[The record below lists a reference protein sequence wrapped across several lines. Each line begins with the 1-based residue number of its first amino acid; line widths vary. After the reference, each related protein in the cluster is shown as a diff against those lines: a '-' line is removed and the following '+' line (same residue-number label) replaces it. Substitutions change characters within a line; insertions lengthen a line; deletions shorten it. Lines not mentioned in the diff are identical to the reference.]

1 MIHWSIIK
9 LTTNSDPSIYLLNSY
24 CNLYL
29 TLHSIIEKESNF
41 AAFCQKVASYFLFFC
56 LNTGLFYIFHLIIF
70 TYIDPGFVLFCSNVC
85 SWKILQRNQSFLA
98 PLWPGWRAGKHTNIS
113 HWKYKMPWSDQK
125 LANIQTYFI
134 EKRCL
139 GQALDLWQT
148 YKHIAG
154 GASEI
159 FPAGQKLQD
168 LNKHWAASKI

>member
-70 TYIDPGFVLFCSNVC
+70 TYMDPGFVLFCSNVC
-85 SWKILQRNQSFLA
+85 SWQNFAEKPKFSCNALPWIRRQNTNIFHWKYNPRCLVVS
-98 PLWPGWRAGKHTNIS
+98 PWICSKHTNIFQGL
-113 HWKYKMPWSDQK
+113 HPKYPLLVRSCKS
-125 LANIQTYFI
+125 
-134 EKRCL
+134 
-139 GQALDLWQT
+139 
-148 YKHIAG
+148 
-154 GASEI
+154 
-159 FPAGQKLQD
+159 
-168 LNKHWAASKI
+168 